1 MILVQ
6 TDGFVGEMVF
16 GGAAIFGRRS
26 GPLLLAHVDH
36 PVHGLDG
43 VEPALPPAAG
53 QILADP
59 DRLQVLQRVQVGR
72 RQPAVLQALVGG
84 EPATRVHVQQSR
96 DAIDG
101 RRRNVLN
108 ITFTVCFYSFVH
120 FDDIVKY
127 CR

>member
-1 MILVQ
+1 
-6 TDGFVGEMVF
+6 MVF
-16 GGAAIFGRRS
+16 GAAIFGRRS
-26 GPLLLAHVDH
+26 GPRLLLSHVDH

-59 DRLQVLQRVQVGR
+59 DRLQVFQGVQVGGGE
-72 RQPAVLQALVGG
+72 PAVLQALVGG
-84 EPATRVHVQQSR
+84 EPAPRVHVQQSR

-108 ITFTVCFYSFVH
+108 ITFTVFFFPLS
-120 FDDIVKY
+120 I
-127 CR
+127 